1 MAEAK
6 KRLYLVPIG
15 EEEMLVRTYS
25 PARATRIAVRKLG
38 VVARLAS
45 QDDIVRTISAGVE
58 IVEDTDP
65 QAELPLEDAATE

>member
-6 KRLYLVPIG
+6 RRIYLVPIG

-45 QDDIVRTISAGVE
+45 QDDIVRTISAGVT
-58 IVEDTDP
+58 IIEDTDP
-65 QAELPLEDAATE
+65 QADLPLDAPTEE